1 MATLNDVLK
10 LQGTVP
16 GINITQTIDSYSKK
30 PIIRIS
36 FRKAA
41 FEGGQRSTLD
51 PRQFDYTPEG
61 FKNAIKHFKKLKT
74 KYKDSIAKIGTVTS
88 ATFAKEYSQKKLQF
102 ADDLINKIDELTK
115 DPANKTIKQVESKLF
130 KAFNI
135 PKYTKADKGVDPRN
149 AFFQPDKKFFSVPRD
164 YEIYGG
170 AYGKKKISEN
180 QIVLGLRC
188 FSALLQKQLF

>member
-51 PRQFDYTPEG
+51 PRQFDYTMG
-61 FKNAIKHFKKLKT
+61 RGA
-74 KYKDSIAKIGTVTS
+74 
-88 ATFAKEYSQKKLQF
+88 
-102 ADDLINKIDELTK
+102 
-115 DPANKTIKQVESKLF
+115 
-130 KAFNI
+130 
-135 PKYTKADKGVDPRN
+135 
-149 AFFQPDKKFFSVPRD
+149 RD
-164 YEIYGG
+164 
-170 AYGKKKISEN
+170 A
-180 QIVLGLRC
+180 L
-188 FSALLQKQLF
+188 ALLVLT